1 MDSIEEN
8 FSSKKFVIIIIL
20 ISLFLG
26 AAFYVYNTYIAPR
39 LNPKFVSNREFTQQ
53 ETIDNTELYFIFAD
67 WCPYSKKVI
76 PIWNSLKEKYNRK
89 KVNKFAV
96 IFTELDGDKN
106 EKEIY
111 TYRVTRCYCDNCNT
125 SIAITAFNE
134 SRKSESKSDCLSEQS
149 KTDKPSRHFIRHR

>member
-1 MDSIEEN
+1 MDSIKEK

-20 ISLFLG
+20 IALFLG

-96 IFTELDGDKN
+96 IFKELDGDEN
-106 EKEIY
+106 EKEIDDFSK
-111 TYRVTRCYCDNCNT
+111 R
-125 SIAITAFNE
+125 FNKKIDGYPTIILIKQNEVIEFDADPTKENLE
-134 SRKSESKSDCLSEQS
+134 SFIE
-149 KTDKPSRHFIRHR
+149 KTL